1 MALTKEQIQELR
13 DQLKEQ
19 IVHLPPEQK
28 NQALQQ
34 IENLSP
40 DALEAM
46 LKQQEKSKPVFRSI
60 IDKEIPSKIIEETPY
75 ALAVLDIKP
84 ISPGHV
90 IIIPRSPTNS
100 IKSMP
105 SKCLVLANK
114 ISKRIV
120 SRLKSKSTEIQTS
133 FAFGEIIINV
143 IPVYEKSLNINSPRT
158 SPKDEELEIIYNKIR
173 YVKKKK
179 LEKIKITSPSN
190 PDILKLNRRIP

>member
-120 SRLKSKSTEIQTS
+120 SRLKSKS
-133 FAFGEIIINV
+133 FWPF
-143 IPVYEKSLNINSPRT
+143 
-158 SPKDEELEIIYNKIR
+158 KIR
-173 YVKKKK
+173 
-179 LEKIKITSPSN
+179 LANSHITCRISN
-190 PDILKLNRRIP
+190 SLLFEFFLRNSNTS